1 MLPDAPD
8 TASAERAPPDSRW
21 AVFVR
26 AARPAA
32 IWLMVIGLALQ
43 VIVLPIAGLWIPAAA
58 GLLNV
63 EAARLQA
70 EVVLGLGAFRTID
83 KFLGKAT

>member
-1 MLPDAPD
+1 MSPDPVTAAP
-8 TASAERAPPDSRW
+8 AKRAPPDSRW

-43 VIVLPIAGLWIPAAA
+43 VIVLPIAGLVIPGAAA
-58 GLLNV
+58 LMSV
-63 EAARLQA
+63 DIARLLA
-70 EVVLGLGAFRTID
+70 EGVLGLGAFRSID
-83 KFLGKAT
+83 KLLGKAT